1 VEVEQVFLELLV
13 DQVVVQIQLFQLSPL
28 QEVVAQEEII
38 IQENM
43 MGIQEDQVVHLQC
56 RPQQLQGQEMQE
68 DLQYQK
74 VIMVVKVITH
84 RLLEQLVVVEVLV
97 VLDKMVNLVI
107 MVVMVEQVF
116 QIQ

>member
-1 VEVEQVFLELLV
+1 MNFLVMDLVHILKLYNHQLLHH
-13 DQVVVQIQLFQLSPL
+13 
-28 QEVVAQEEII
+28 
-38 IQENM
+38 
-43 MGIQEDQVVHLQC
+43 HLVK
-56 RPQQLQGQEMQE
+56 QLQGQEMQE

-97 VLDKMVNLVI
+97 LLDKMVNLVI